1 MNLKFNNKPY
11 IAILFISGFLLVSGY
26 SQVASAQETTQT
38 PIPTLQSTPGATS
51 EPIDTPKPTDQ
62 ITSPIVDPI
71 TPTVEVTPTPTSDP
85 VTSGSSNLTPEGVL
99 AVVIITPPGA
109 LTPTPTSGSGFSVD
123 LSDLTLETLVQSL
136 ISIALIIIV
145 AILGSRLI
153 YLVLRR
159 LVRRTD
165 TEFDDQLL
173 ETIRPQ
179 IIWLLAAMGFQFI
192 TNRAAFLSGDVFET
206 IYFFLYWFVA
216 AAIAWRSI
224 DFASAW
230 YLDHLTAKERQL
242 PESMVTLLRRLSQI
256 TLIFIASAI
265 LLGYFGV
272 NILAVSAALGLGG
285 FAIAL
290 AAKDS
295 ITNIISG
302 FVLMFTQPFEIGDRI
317 DVPAVDT
324 WGDVIEIGMRST
336 KVITRD
342 NRLVI
347 IPNSAVVDNYV
358 VNYSQPDPTYRL
370 QTDIG
375 IGSGENIA
383 DVVRILNDSVRRV
396 EGVLADKNVDV
407 LFTGFGDSSNTF
419 RVRWWVASY
428 ADKRRVTH
436 NVCTAI
442 QEAADKEG
450 IDMPYTTFTLDN
462 QLKINPDDIDEIT
475 QSPASE

>member
-11 IAILFISGFLLVSGY
+11 MVILLISWFMLVCGY
-26 SQVASAQETTQT
+26 SQVASAQGVTPT
-38 PIPTLQSTPGATS
+38 PIPTLQITLDATR
-51 EPIDTPKPTDQ
+51 EPNNSVGDPT
-62 ITSPIVDPI
+62 
-71 TPTVEVTPTPTSDP
+71 TPTITATPTPTSDP
-85 VTSGSSNLTPEGVL
+85 VTSGTSNLTPEGVL
-99 AVVIITPPGA
+99 AVVIITPPGE
-109 LTPTPTSGSGFSVD
+109 LTPTPTNGSGFSVD
-123 LSDLTLETLVQSL
+123 LSDLTLETVLQSL
-136 ISIALIIIV
+136 ISIALVIIV

-159 LVRRTD
+159 LVKRTE

-179 IIWLLAAMGFQFI
+179 IIWLLAAIGFQFI
-192 TNRAAFLSGDVFET
+192 TIRAAFLSGDVFET
-206 IYFFLYWFVA
+206 IYFLLYWFVA
-216 AAIAWRSI
+216 VAIAWRSI
-224 DFASAW
+224 NFASTW
-230 YLDHLTAKERQL
+230 YLDHQTTEERQL
-242 PESMVTLLRRLSQI
+242 PETMVTLLKRLSQI
-256 TLIFIASAI
+256 TLIFIASGI

-295 ITNIISG
+295 ITNVISG
-302 FVLMFTQPFEIGDRI
+302 FVLMFTQPFQIGDRI

-324 WGDVIEIGMRST
+324 WGDVVEIGMRTT
-336 KVITRD
+336 KVLTRD

-358 VNYSQPDPTYRL
+358 VNYSEPDPAYRL

-383 DVVRILNDSVRRV
+383 DVVRILQDTVGQV

-407 LFTGFGDSSNTF
+407 LFTGFGESSNTF

-428 ADKRRVTH
+428 TDKRRVTH

-442 QEAADKEG
+442 QQAADKEG
-450 IDMPYTTFTLDN
+450 IDMPFTTYTLDN

-475 QSPASE
+475 NSAAGK

>member
-1 MNLKFNNKPY
+1 M
-11 IAILFISGFLLVSGY
+11 LVSGY
-26 SQVASAQETTQT
+26 SQVAIAQEATQT
-38 PIPTLQSTPGATS
+38 PVPTLQSTPGATS
-51 EPIDTPKPTDQ
+51 EPNNAVGDLT
-62 ITSPIVDPI
+62 
-71 TPTVEVTPTPTSDP
+71 TPTVTATPSPTSDSDP
-85 VTSGSSNLTPEGVL
+85 SGSPNLTPEGVL

-109 LTPTPTSGSGFSVD
+109 LTPTPIPSSGLSVD

-136 ISIALIIIV
+136 ISIAVVIV
-145 AILGSRLI
+145 LAILGSRLI

-165 TEFDDQLL
+165 TEFDNQLL

-179 IIWLLAAMGFQFI
+179 IIWLLAAMGFQFV
-192 TNRAAFLSGDVFET
+192 TNRADFISGDVFT
-206 IYFFLYWFVA
+206 IIYFLLYWFVA
-216 AAIAWRSI
+216 VAIVWRSI
-224 DFASAW
+224 DFASSW
-230 YLDHLTAKERQL
+230 YLDHLTTEEKKL
-242 PESMVTLLRRLSQI
+242 PESMVTLLRRISQI
-256 TLIFIASAI
+256 ILIFIASAI

-272 NILAVSAALGLGG
+272 NILAVSAAIGLGG

-302 FVLMFTQPFEIGDRI
+302 FVLMFTQPFKVGDRI
-317 DVPAVDT
+317 DVPAIDT
-324 WGDVIEIGMRST
+324 WGDVVEIGMRST

-347 IPNSAVVDNYV
+347 IPNSSVVDNYV
-358 VNYSQPDPTYRL
+358 VNYSEPDPTYRL

-383 DVVRILNDSVRRV
+383 DVVRILQDTVSQV
-396 EGVLADKNVDV
+396 EGVLADKNVDI

-450 IDMPYTTFTLDN
+450 ISMPYTTFTLDN
-462 QLKINPDDIDEIT
+462 QLKVNPDDIDAIAKPPVGE
-475 QSPASE
+475 